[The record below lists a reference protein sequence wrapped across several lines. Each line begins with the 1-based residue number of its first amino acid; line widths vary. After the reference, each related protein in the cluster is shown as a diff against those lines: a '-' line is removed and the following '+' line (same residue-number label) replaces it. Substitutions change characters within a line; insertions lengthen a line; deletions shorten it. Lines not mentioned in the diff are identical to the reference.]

1 MVISNR
7 SVITTFYQ
15 DVNADGWTAI
25 FHSSQGNEAQT
36 TARETEIG
44 SDVIANNIIV
54 YTAFKPYEGG
64 VEFKQVVCFDPAGMM
79 PGFIKTAICT
89 RMADGLQILVGYLKD
104 GTIPEPIF

>member
-1 MVISNR
+1 MCATNARCTREELPDDDGQKMWHLKMSMPMVISNR

-15 DVNADGWTAI
+15 NVDAEGWTSI

-36 TARETEIG
+36 TAREAEIG

-64 VEFKQVVCFDPAGMM
+64 VEFK
-79 PGFIKTAICT
+79 
-89 RMADGLQILVGYLKD
+89 
-104 GTIPEPIF
+104 